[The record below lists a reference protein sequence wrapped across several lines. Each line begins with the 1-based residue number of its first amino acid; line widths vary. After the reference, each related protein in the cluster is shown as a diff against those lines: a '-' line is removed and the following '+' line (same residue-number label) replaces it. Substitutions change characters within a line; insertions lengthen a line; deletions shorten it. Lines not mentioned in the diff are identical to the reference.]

1 MPIDEA
7 RKILKRKV
15 MSAFH
20 GLIKL
25 DPEDLVH
32 GPGDI
37 YKKKTFYCLSQYSV
51 CIGDMKSEYSLDFN
65 VP

>member
-7 RKILKRKV
+7 RKMRKV

-25 DPEDLVH
+25 DPKDLVH

-37 YKKKTFYCLSQYSV
+37 YKKKHS
-51 CIGDMKSEYSLDFN
+51 N
-65 VP
+65 A

>member
-7 RKILKRKV
+7 RKMRKV

-25 DPEDLVH
+25 DLEDLVH
-32 GPGDI
+32 RPGAI
-37 YKKKTFYCLSQYSV
+37 YKKKHS
-51 CIGDMKSEYSLDFN
+51 IA
-65 VP
+65 